1 MNGPSECAGATRRQV
16 LAAGAGALS
25 LAITRPARATPET
38 MAAAIKAFVGEADV
52 RKGRVSLDIPPLV
65 ENGNSVPVT
74 VTVESPMTP
83 ADFVKSIALFNERNP
98 QPNVAH
104 FHLGPRPGAPP
115 CRRGSAWRLS
125 EHRCHRADERRQFL
139 VRLRRT
145 HRHLTCMRGDLTYGT
160 RPHQCPGNRQ
170 AG

>member
-38 MAAAIKAFVGEADV
+38 MAAAIKALVGEADV

-83 ADFVKSIALFNERNP
+83 SDFVKSIALFNERNP
-98 QPNVAH
+98 QPNVAQ
-104 FHLGPRPGAPP
+104 FHLGPRAGRATVST
-115 CRRGSAWRLS
+115 RIRLGDSQNIVAIAQMSDGSFWSDSAELIVTLPACV
-125 EHRCHRADERRQFL
+125 E
-139 VRLRRT
+139 T
-145 HRHLTCMRGDLTYGT
+145 
-160 RPHQCPGNRQ
+160 
-170 AG
+170 